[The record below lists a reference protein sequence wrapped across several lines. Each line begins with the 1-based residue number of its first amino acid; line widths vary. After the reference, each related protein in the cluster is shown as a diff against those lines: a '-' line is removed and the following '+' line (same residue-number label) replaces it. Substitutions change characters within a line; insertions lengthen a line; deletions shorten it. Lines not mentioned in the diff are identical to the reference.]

1 MPCDS
6 VRVTTT
12 KLEAA
17 NVSILERAARDAFPQ
32 SAIDASVAGRLTI
45 QLADGA
51 RVDWQKGALQVRTN
65 AYTRDAV
72 SIARDLTM
80 AYGRAVV
87 RDTAKRIG
95 WKVEADRTDPNILT
109 MVRE

>member
-6 VRVTTT
+6 VRITTT

-17 NVSILERAARDAFPQ
+17 NGDTLERAARDAFPL
-32 SAIDASVAGRLTI
+32 STVARDAGRLTI

-51 RVDWQKGALQVRTN
+51 RVEWERGALRVRTS
-65 AYTRDAV
+65 AYTKNAET
-72 SIARDLTM
+72 IARDLTM

-95 WKVEADRTDPNILT
+95 WKVEADRNDPNVLA